1 MTTVAKVIISAK
13 ENRLANDPADAV
25 SFADLV
31 AGRRSIRRYLPL
43 PVARELVDSLL
54 ETAVTAPSAHN
65 RQPWRFLV
73 IETRAAKENLARSM
87 GERLRA
93 DRSRDGDP
101 ADAIDADVARSHS
114 RLTGAP
120 VVILVC
126 MTMADMD
133 CYPDEKRN
141 QAERLMAAQGTAMAA
156 QNLLLA
162 AHAAGLGAC
171 WMCAPL
177 FCQEAVSAALALP
190 TDWEP
195 QAIVTLGYPA
205 GQGKPFRR
213 RPVCEVAR
221 YEDGE
226 P

>member
-1 MTTVAKVIISAK
+1 MSAK
-13 ENRLANDPADAV
+13 ENPLTNDTAHAAA
-25 SFADLV
+25 FADLA
-31 AGRRSIRRYLPL
+31 AGRRSIRRYLPW

-73 IETRAAKENLARSM
+73 IETQAEKENLARSM
-87 GERLRA
+87 GKRLRA

-101 ADAIDADVARSHS
+101 ADAIDADVARSHA

-120 VVILVC
+120 VLILVC

-133 CYPDEKRN
+133 RYADEKRN

-177 FCQEAVSAALALP
+177 FCPETVSAALALP
-190 TDWEP
+190 SDWEP
-195 QAIVTLGYPA
+195 QAIVTLGYA
-205 GQGKPFRR
+205 ADQGKPFRR
-213 RPVCEVAR
+213 RPIAEVTR
-221 YEDGE
+221 YESGE
-226 P
+226 S

>member
-1 MTTVAKVIISAK
+1 MGAKIIMSDG
-13 ENRLANDPADAV
+13 ENRLANDPAHAL
-25 SFADLV
+25 SFADLA

-43 PVARELVDSLL
+43 PVTRELVESLL
-54 ETAVTAPSAHN
+54 RTAVTAPSAHN

-73 IETRAAKENLARSM
+73 IETQAAKENLARSM

-93 DRSRDGDP
+93 DRTRDGDP
-101 ADAIDADVARSHS
+101 ADAIDADVARSHA

-162 AHAAGLGAC
+162 AHATGLSAC

-177 FCQEAVSAALALP
+177 FCPEAVSAALALGP
-190 TDWEP
+190 DWEP
-195 QAIVTLGYPA
+195 QAIVTLGYSA
-205 GQGKPFRR
+205 DQGKPFRR
-213 RPVCEVAR
+213 RPIREVTR